1 MNYPGLETR
10 LLSELTRALD
20 LKLVGVAD
28 TLRAAE
34 NRLDLM
40 YLTFHEKLKAMS
52 SGFQNFGR
60 IHPWYLIPHIL
71 I

>member
-1 MNYPGLETR
+1 MI
-10 LLSELTRALD
+10 SELTRAFN

-40 YLTFHEKLKAMS
+40 YLTLHENHEQRFSKFRKNS
-52 SGFQNFGR
+52 SLVS
-60 IHPWYLIPHIL
+60 HTPYSDLI
-71 I
+71 